1 MQTTR
6 EVKSQDVNLDLEQH
20 AVRDRYLVFRFLLA
34 AGRRYAW
41 RWLKNCIKVLTGR
54 EITFDESGL
63 FLRQYV
69 LHLTGLRTIRKITCT
84 GLRGEGAG
92 SQALMVMN
100 AINFARAFGLIYA
113 HSPFTIIQHTDR
125 PMEEWVEAWEALFN
139 LGAGEA
145 VCDVHRL
152 DAVNFSYNFND
163 LDRCFGWRSRGDE
176 LAYRFKA
183 MIPEFRRKYY
193 LNKSPRETVEVTVAV
208 HMRRGYDVSPNDDLF
223 TSTGSIL
230 RTIKLVRGVLDSHSI
245 RHKISVYSEGNAADW
260 ADIPEL
266 GLSKYRVGRYLDGS
280 NGITD
285 LSRPVAESV
294 LDIDAFR
301 AMHELIEAD
310 VLITAKSCFSYCAGL
325 ISDGIKISE
334 TRSTSADDLPGWRWL
349 DLCPPESWL
358 MSQADGSFDTVAFE
372 CQLSALIHSKGMA
385 VTNALTSNFDQKSI
399 DLK

>member
-1 MQTTR
+1 M
-6 EVKSQDVNLDLEQH
+6 N
-20 AVRDRYLVFRFLLA
+20 ALV
-34 AGRRYAW
+34 GR
-41 RWLKNCIKVLTGR
+41 KTP
-54 EITFDESGL
+54 FDESGL

-69 LHLTGLRTIRKITCT
+69 LHLTGLRRIRKITCT
-84 GLRGEGAG
+84 GLSGEGAG

-100 AINFARAFGLIYA
+100 AINFARAFGLSYV
-113 HSPFTIIQHTDR
+113 HSPFTAIQHADR
-125 PMEEWVEAWEALFN
+125 PMKEWVAAWEALFN
-139 LGAGEA
+139 LGAGEG
-145 VCDVHRL
+145 VCGDNRI
-152 DAVNFSYNFND
+152 DAVNFSHNFND
-163 LDRCFGWRSRGDE
+163 LDRCFRWRSRGNE
-176 LAYRFKA
+176 LAHHFKA
-183 MIPEFRRKYY
+183 IIPEFRRKYY

-208 HMRRGYDVSPNDDLF
+208 HMRRGYDVSPNDYLF
-223 TSTGSIL
+223 TSTDSIL

-280 NGITD
+280 DGNTD

-325 ISDGIKISE
+325 LSEGIKICE
-334 TRSTSADDLPGWRWL
+334 AKSTSADDLPGWRWL
-349 DLCPPESWL
+349 ELCSPESWL
-358 MSQADGSFDTVAFE
+358 KSQADGSFDSAAFE
-372 CQLSALIHSKGMA
+372 RQLSARIQSKA
-385 VTNALTSNFDQKSI
+385 IAAANAPIGGVDQESI